1 MKSRKEEVRQAD
13 TANLIKGASLL
24 MTGSLLASCATTDW
38 SFLIRQLL
46 LGTGVVLCILGIPF
60 LKRFYKEVKDFRE
73 YVPAWD
79 KGRGIFD
86 RMALQLNHWY
96 EKEEEPVSCDGDT
109 LYYLKKGGR
118 ITPAAAALGTLL
130 KLNPVLQI
138 QGEKLDAFAKAR
150 TVKQAKNLMI
160 EAMKHDFAE
169 RFHDPEGKSM
179 YLEMAYTYDLDA
191 AEAFKQEVQEA
202 FPGLEIHM
210 DPLSL
215 SVSCHIGPGALA
227 VACSKKIP
235 ELEA

>member
-109 LYYLKKGGR
+109 LYYLKLQKERLDEKR
-118 ITPAAAALGTLL
+118 IHMRNRVYPA
-130 KLNPVLQI
+130 
-138 QGEKLDAFAKAR
+138 R
-150 TVKQAKNLMI
+150 
-160 EAMKHDFAE
+160 
-169 RFHDPEGKSM
+169 GKSFGT
-179 YLEMAYTYDLDA
+179 AT
-191 AEAFKQEVQEA
+191 
-202 FPGLEIHM
+202 
-210 DPLSL
+210 
-215 SVSCHIGPGALA
+215 VSRKSA
-227 VACSKKIP
+227 
-235 ELEA
+235 